1 MYLAASHGA
10 YQDLRAHFQIILASI
25 LSSGDTGVDNWR
37 GCGEVSR
44 MDLTQKAS
52 GFPFYPHIY
61 LIE

>member
-1 MYLAASHGA
+1 MFVVCWFKNTKWL
-10 YQDLRAHFQIILASI
+10 
-25 LSSGDTGVDNWR
+25 TGVDNWR